1 MRGDRLPE
9 PGVEVVWGAL
19 SRALRKAQY
28 EELWL
33 QFRPRGSKDVFDAV
47 AAAVEV
53 ANQEVE
59 DAGWGDDVFTGGVSD
74 SDAGP
79 VAFMSRAK
87 SKEGVRVW
95 LAVFA
100 RHLQTQGL
108 SGRVTAAPEAFFPDW
123 LSGEVEVPRQLTAF
137 VSYQTNDLALLDADE
152 ERRAWHVPAALT
164 AKVADAATAWGRF
177 NGADVYLLR
186 YIHQTRSKN
195 PDAGSALAGAA
206 VQFAMGRVVYLRSQ
220 PRRLVWASLG
230 ALGRASYGVLDD
242 TVSWQ
247 DRLAQVVRAMV
258 AFPEDTDLAFVQ
270 YSSALELGWS
280 GLYTVRPVLPYVEE
294 YHIRYSR
301 HLNGQY
307 IADAHG
313 LQLLTDAHLAH
324 ANDLSD
330 WIIEPLGAGKHLV
343 QATDLEP
350 WYATIE
356 PDPETLAKARAD
368 FGGMILTPEIIA
380 ANPPPW
386 R

>member
-1 MRGDRLPE
+1 MPE

-28 EELWL
+28 EDMWL

-53 ANQEVE
+53 ANQKVE
-59 DAGWGDDVFTGGVSD
+59 DVGWGDDVFTGGVSD

-79 VAFMSRAK
+79 VAIMSRARP
-87 SKEGVRVW
+87 KEGVRVW

-100 RHLQTQGL
+100 RHLQNLGL

-195 PDAGSALAGAA
+195 PDAGSAPAGAA
-206 VQFAMGRVVYLRSQ
+206 VKFAMGRVVYLRTQ
-220 PRRLVWASLG
+220 RRRLVWASLG
-230 ALGRASYGVLDD
+230 GNHAGAS
-242 TVSWQ
+242 
-247 DRLAQVVRAMV
+247 
-258 AFPEDTDLAFVQ
+258 
-270 YSSALELGWS
+270 
-280 GLYTVRPVLPYVEE
+280 RPAHPHPATGTGYEKG
-294 YHIRYSR
+294 
-301 HLNGQY
+301 NGE
-307 IADAHG
+307 ACR
-313 LQLLTDAHLAH
+313 
-324 ANDLSD
+324 N
-330 WIIEPLGAGKHLV
+330 
-343 QATDLEP
+343 
-350 WYATIE
+350 
-356 PDPETLAKARAD
+356 R
-368 FGGMILTPEIIA
+368 
-380 ANPPPW
+380 
-386 R
+386 